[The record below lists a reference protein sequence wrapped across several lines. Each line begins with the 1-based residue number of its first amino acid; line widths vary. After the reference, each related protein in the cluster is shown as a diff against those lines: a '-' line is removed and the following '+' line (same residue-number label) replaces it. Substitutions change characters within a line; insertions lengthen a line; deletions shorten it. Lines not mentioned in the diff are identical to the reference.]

1 MRFLPA
7 FIILTCVLVTTGC
20 ASYRQEIASAPA
32 STAVVRTDA
41 PKPVLVIADFSSTEG
56 GKPTTPK
63 WAICMELAK
72 QLRASGYFEAVYTP
86 MESRSTQTAARVIT
100 VKVDS
105 VQVEHSSNTMKAV
118 LVGFTLGLLGPAMDF
133 RYTQTV
139 ESEAQLAQGGQ
150 PVRVRTTGEHYG
162 KIMAPMESLKE
173 LEAKTEADNIRNLVP
188 QIINATIGAQ

>member
-1 MRFLPA
+1 
-7 FIILTCVLVTTGC
+7 
-20 ASYRQEIASAPA
+20 
-32 STAVVRTDA
+32 
-41 PKPVLVIADFSSTEG
+41 VIADFTSTEG

-72 QLRASGYFEAVYTP
+72 QLRASGCFDAVYTP
-86 MESRSTQTAARVIT
+86 MENRSTQTTSRVIT

-105 VQVEHSSNTMKAV
+105 VQVEHPSNTMKAV
-118 LVGFTLGLLGPAMDF
+118 LVGFTFGLLGPAMDF

-150 PVRVRTTGEHYG
+150 PIRVRTTGEHYG
-162 KIMAPMESLKE
+162 KILAPMESLKE